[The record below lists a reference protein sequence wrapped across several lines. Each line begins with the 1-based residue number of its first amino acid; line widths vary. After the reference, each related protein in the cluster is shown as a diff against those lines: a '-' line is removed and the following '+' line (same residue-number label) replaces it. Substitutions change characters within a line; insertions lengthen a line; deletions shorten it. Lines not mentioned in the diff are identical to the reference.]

1 VAASSKRDTIDPKMY
16 SIPDSQFCNGTP
28 FMIFA
33 TLEHIL
39 THISFS
45 IISIVITIHLMTL
58 LVHKIVGLR
67 NWSEKGMI
75 ATFFSIT
82 GLLVSRW
89 ISSGHFPLSNLYES
103 LIFLSCSFFII
114 HIIPKLRN
122 LKNDLSTIIAPST
135 IFTQGFAMSGLSTE
149 MHQSAILVPALQSQW
164 LMMHVSMM
172 LLSYAALL
180 CGSLLSVALLV
191 ITFRKNIDIFCKSNN
206 FLIKSFFFGFGEIE
220 YLNEK
225 RSVLKNTS
233 FPSFRNYYK
242 YQLTE
247 RLDYWSYRVIS
258 LGFTFLTIGI
268 LCGAVWANEAWGS
281 YWNWD
286 PKETW
291 AFITWTIF
299 AIYLHTRT
307 NINWKGTN
315 SALVASTGFLIIW
328 ICYFGI
334 NLLGIGLHSYG
345 SFT

>member
-1 VAASSKRDTIDPKMY
+1 
-16 SIPDSQFCNGTP
+16 
-28 FMIFA
+28 MIFA

-45 IISIVITIHLMTL
+45 IISIVITIHFTTL
-58 LVHKIVGLR
+58 LVHEIVELR
-67 NWSEKGMI
+67 NSSERGMI
-75 ATFFSIT
+75 ATFLSIT
-82 GLLVSRW
+82 GLLVIRW
-89 ISSGHFPLSNLYES
+89 IYSGHSPLSNLYES
-103 LIFLSCSFFII
+103 LIFLSWSFSII
-114 HIIPKLRN
+114 HMIPKIRN
-122 LKNDLSTIIAPST
+122 NKNYLSVITAPSA
-135 IFTQGFAMSGLSTE
+135 IFTQGFATSGLSTE

-191 ITFRKNIDIFCKSNN
+191 VTFRKNIDIFFKSKN
-206 FLIKSFFFGFGEIE
+206 LVIKSFIVGEVE
-220 YLNEK
+220 YLNDK
-225 RSVLKNTS
+225 RSVFKNTS
-233 FPSFRNYYK
+233 FISFRNYYK
-242 YQLTE
+242 YQLTQ

-268 LCGAVWANEAWGS
+268 LSGAVWANEAWGS

-291 AFITWTIF
+291 AFITWIIF
-299 AIYLHTRT
+299 AIYSHTRT
-307 NINWKGTN
+307 NKSLQDTH
-315 SALVASTGFLIIW
+315 SALAASIGFLIIW

-345 SFT
+345 SFTLISN

>member
-1 VAASSKRDTIDPKMY
+1 
-16 SIPDSQFCNGTP
+16 
-28 FMIFA
+28 MIFV

-45 IISIVITIHLMTL
+45 IISIVIMIHLMTL

-67 NWSEKGMI
+67 DSSEKGMI

-82 GLLVSRW
+82 GLLISRW

-114 HIIPKLRN
+114 HMIPKIRN

-149 MHQSAILVPALQSQW
+149 MHQSTILVPALQSQW

-191 ITFRKNIDIFCKSNN
+191 ITFRKNIKIFCKSYNL
-206 FLIKSFFFGFGEIE
+206 LIKSFFFGEIE

-233 FPSFRNYYK
+233 FPLFQNYYK

-315 SALVASTGFLIIW
+315 SALVASIGFIIIW